1 MEIAHAFHA
10 GIPDK
15 SLYFVAEV
23 IPIVA
28 RTLGISD
35 DAARGRI
42 YRRINNGTIRAEK
55 IMGPTRISKA
65 QLDQILRGEIE

>member
-10 GIPDK
+10 SIPDK